1 VTTTPGQAPHPDTLS
16 HSDALPHSVPAPQLD
31 RAFVP
36 DPGFTADPPAMKAAF
51 SGFPSGVVALAAL
64 VDGRPQVMIAS
75 SFAVGVSYDPPMVS
89 FAVQNSSTT
98 WPVLSAAAVLGVS
111 VLGADHADKARQLA
125 SRNKRDRLHGLDLA
139 ETSAGAVFL
148 GGAPAWLECAIEHR
162 YPAGDHEIIVLRVLA
177 LRSDEAPSPL
187 VWHRRELKVLPN

>member
-1 VTTTPGQAPHPDTLS
+1 MTTA
-16 HSDALPHSVPAPQLD
+16 
-31 RAFVP
+31 P
-36 DPGFTADPPAMKAAF
+36 DPIPPDEGVFFTADPAEMQAAF

-64 VDGRPQVMIAS
+64 VDGLPQVMIAS

-98 WPVLSAAAVLGVS
+98 WPVLATAPTLGVS
-111 VLGADHADKARQLA
+111 VLGADHADKTRQLA
-125 SRNKRDRLHGLDLA
+125 SRNKRDRLHGLALT
-139 ETSAGAVFL
+139 EISSGAVFL

-177 LRSDEAPSPL
+177 LHSDEEPSPL
-187 VWHRRELKVLPN
+187 VWHRREIKVLSR